1 MSPSETQ
8 AVLKH
13 IEEQLA
19 TEALSPVVQQA
30 LQDLLNLVEHLVADK
45 QAALA
50 EVQRL
55 RQQLEDKKKAK
66 TTASQTDGQAN
77 TNHSSEQPRRNR
89 QPPATRPADDRRT
102 FKDLPVH
109 EEIECPVDPQ
119 QLPPDAQRCDDERV
133 IIQNIRIEPRNIC
146 FCRHVYYSA
155 AEQQYYRGPLPAGFG
170 PGDFGPELQALI
182 LALKYCGNMSEPKIR
197 EFLEN
202 FDVQISSG
210 SLSNILTNTA
220 EAFAEEVRELVL
232 AGLDSTCYQQTD
244 DTAARVA
251 GQFWHTHIL
260 CNPFYTAYF
269 THPHK
274 DRLTVLAVLQLQSPS
289 SLRFRFNAWT
299 RELLERWEAPQK
311 WRDRVAA
318 LGDDV
323 EFESAALQELL
334 DSWFGEGAG
343 GAARDDLEQAAAIA
357 YYRQQTAVP
366 VIQTLVCDDAA
377 QFKWLT
383 EYLALCWIHE
393 GRHYAR
399 LTPVVPQHAALLKAF
414 GEQFWDYYAALQRY
428 REHPTAAEATRL
440 RAQFDELFSRRTGYE
455 ALDERIAKTATKKD
469 ELLTVLSQPSVPLH
483 NNASELGARVSAR
496 RRDVSLHSRSEG
508 GAHAMDIFTTVV
520 QTCKKLGVNAYAYL
534 RDRLSRRWAM
544 PSLADLIRA
553 ASRGPPGVWPS
564 AATARV

>member
-8 AVLKH
+8 AVLTR

-19 TEALSPVVQQA
+19 TEAMSPVVQQA
-30 LQDLLNLVEHLVADK
+30 LQELLNLVEHLVADN

-50 EVQRL
+50 EVERL
-55 RQQLEDKKKAK
+55 RHQLEDKKKPK
-66 TTASQTDGQAN
+66 TTTSQAGGQSH

-89 QPPATRPADDRRT
+89 QPPPARRAEDRRT
-102 FKDLPVH
+102 FKELTVH

-146 FCRHVYYSA
+146 FRRHVYYSA
-155 AEQQYYRGPLPAGFG
+155 AEQKYYRGPLPAGFG

-202 FDVQISSG
+202 FEVQISSG
-210 SLSNILTNTA
+210 SLSNILTDTA
-220 EAFAEEVRELVL
+220 DAFEGEVQDLVL
-232 AGLDSTCYQQTD
+232 AGLGSTCYQQTD

-269 THPHK
+269 TRPHK
-274 DRLTVLAVLQLQSPS
+274 DRLTVLAVLQNQT

-299 RELLERWEAPQK
+299 RELLERWQTPQK

-323 EFESAALQELL
+323 ELDAVALRALL

-343 GAARDDLEQAAAIA
+343 GASRDDLEQAAAIA

-366 VIQTLVCDDAA
+366 VVHTLVCDDAA

-399 LTPVVPQHAALLKAF
+399 LTPVVPRHAALLKEFA
-414 GEQFWDYYAALQRY
+414 EHFWDYYAALHRY
-428 REHPTAAEATRL
+428 RQNPTAEQAVRL
-440 RAQFDELFSRRTGYE
+440 REQFDELFSRRTGYE
-455 ALDERIAKTATKKD
+455 ALDERIAKTAAKKD
-469 ELLTVLSQPSVPLH
+469 ELLTVLSHPSVPLH

-496 RRDVSLHSRSEG
+496 RRDVSLHSKSVR
-508 GAHAMDIFTTVV
+508 GAHAMDIFTTMV
-520 QTCKKLGVNAYAYL
+520 QTCKKLGVSAYAYL
-534 RDRLSRRWAM
+534 RDRLSQRWVM
-544 PSLADLIRA
+544 SSLADLIRV
-553 ASRGPPGVWPS
+553 ASRSPPGLSP

>member
-1 MSPSETQ
+1 M
-8 AVLKH
+8 KH
-13 IEEQLA
+13 IEERLA
-19 TEALSPVVQQA
+19 TAAMSPVVQQA
-30 LQDLLNLVEHLVADK
+30 LQDLLNLVEHLVAD
-45 QAALA
+45 QQTAMA

-66 TTASQTDGQAN
+66 TTTPPTGDQPP

-89 QPPATRPADDRRT
+89 QPPPARPAEDRRT
-102 FKDLPVH
+102 FKELTIH

-119 QLPPDAQRCDDERV
+119 QLPPDVQRCDDERV
-133 IIQNIRIEPRNIC
+133 IIQNIRIGPRNIC
-146 FCRHVYYSA
+146 FRRHVYYCA
-155 AEQQYYRGPLPAGFG
+155 AEQKYYRGPLPAGFG
-170 PGDFGPELQALI
+170 PGDFGPDLQALI

-220 EAFAEEVRELVL
+220 AAFEGEVQDLVL
-232 AGLDSTCYQQTD
+232 AGLGSTGYQQTD

-269 THPHK
+269 TRAHK
-274 DRLTVLAVLQLQSPS
+274 DRLTVLAVLQLQQPT

-299 RELLERWEAPQK
+299 RALLERWETPQK

-323 EFESAALQELL
+323 EFDGAALRELL

-366 VIQTLVCDDAA
+366 VVQTLVCDAAA

-399 LTPVVPQHAALLKAF
+399 LTPVVPQHAALLKEF
-414 GEQFWDYYAALQRY
+414 GEQFWDYYAALERY
-428 REHPTAAEATRL
+428 RQHPTAEEAERL
-440 RAQFDELFSRRTGYE
+440 RQQFDELFSRRTGYE
-455 ALDERIAKTATKKD
+455 ALDERIAKTAAKKD

-496 RRDVSLHSRSEG
+496 RRDISLHSKSER

-520 QTCKKLGVNAYAYL
+520 QTCKKLGVSAYAYL
-534 RDRLSRRWAM
+534 RDRLSGRRAM
-544 PSLADLIRA
+544 RSLADLIRA
-553 ASRGPPGVWPS
+553 AAAAAARAPPGRSP
-564 AATARV
+564 ATATAGV

>member
-19 TEALSPVVQQA
+19 TEAMSPVVQQA

-45 QAALA
+45 QAAIA

-66 TTASQTDGQAN
+66 TTTSQAGDQPN

-89 QPPATRPADDRRT
+89 QPPPDRPAEDRRT
-102 FKDLPVH
+102 FKELTVH

-119 QLPPDAQRCDDERV
+119 QLPPDAQRCDDERG
-133 IIQNIRIEPRNIC
+133 IIQNIRIEPRNVC
-146 FCRHVYYSA
+146 FRRHVYYSP
-155 AEQQYYRGPLPAGFG
+155 AEQKYYRGSLPAAFG
-170 PGDFGPELQALI
+170 PGDFGPDLQALI
-182 LALKYCGNMSEPKIR
+182 LALKYCGTMSEPKIR

-210 SLSNILTNTA
+210 SLSNILTDTA
-220 EAFAEEVRELVL
+220 DAFEREVQDLVL
-232 AGLDSTCYQQTD
+232 AGLGSTGYQQTD

-260 CNPFYTAYF
+260 CNPFSTAYF
-269 THPHK
+269 TRPHK
-274 DRLTVLAVLQLQSPS
+274 DRLTVLAVLQNQT

-299 RELLERWEAPQK
+299 RELLERWQTPQK

-323 EFESAALQELL
+323 EFEAAALRELL
-334 DSWFGEGAG
+334 DRWFGEGAG
-343 GAARDDLEQAAAIA
+343 GAARDDLEQAAAMA

-366 VIQTLVCDDAA
+366 VVQTLVCDDAA

-399 LTPVVPQHAALLKAF
+399 LTPVVPRHAALLKEFA
-414 GEQFWDYYAALQRY
+414 EQFWDYYAALHRY
-428 REHPTAAEATRL
+428 RQNPTAEEGERL
-440 RAQFDELFSRRTGYE
+440 REQFDELFSRWTGYE

-469 ELLTVLSQPSVPLH
+469 ELLTVLSHPSVPLH

-496 RRDVSLHSRSEG
+496 RRDVSLHSKSVR

-520 QTCKKLGVNAYAYL
+520 QTCKKLGVSAYAYL

-544 PSLADLIRA
+544 SSLADLIYV
-553 ASRGPPGVWPS
+553 ASRSPPGLSPA
-564 AATARV
+564 AATAGV

>member
-66 TTASQTDGQAN
+66 TTASQTGGQAN

-210 SLSNILTNTA
+210 SLSNIFTNTA

-232 AGLDSTCYQQTD
+232 AGLD
-244 DTAARVA
+244 
-251 GQFWHTHIL
+251 
-260 CNPFYTAYF
+260 
-269 THPHK
+269 
-274 DRLTVLAVLQLQSPS
+274 
-289 SLRFRFNAWT
+289 
-299 RELLERWEAPQK
+299 
-311 WRDRVAA
+311 
-318 LGDDV
+318 
-323 EFESAALQELL
+323 
-334 DSWFGEGAG
+334 
-343 GAARDDLEQAAAIA
+343 
-357 YYRQQTAVP
+357 
-366 VIQTLVCDDAA
+366 
-377 QFKWLT
+377 
-383 EYLALCWIHE
+383 
-393 GRHYAR
+393 
-399 LTPVVPQHAALLKAF
+399 
-414 GEQFWDYYAALQRY
+414 
-428 REHPTAAEATRL
+428 
-440 RAQFDELFSRRTGYE
+440 
-455 ALDERIAKTATKKD
+455 
-469 ELLTVLSQPSVPLH
+469 
-483 NNASELGARVSAR
+483 
-496 RRDVSLHSRSEG
+496 
-508 GAHAMDIFTTVV
+508 
-520 QTCKKLGVNAYAYL
+520 
-534 RDRLSRRWAM
+534 
-544 PSLADLIRA
+544 
-553 ASRGPPGVWPS
+553 
-564 AATARV
+564 